1 MGLII
6 KVGDQGH
13 LTVVLMKRRDLHT
26 QQRCQELYVHREKIM
41 CRVGK
46 RAAIC
51 EPKREVS
58 EETNSVGTLILN
70 L

>member
-1 MGLII
+1 MGLIV

-26 QQRCQELYVHREKIM
+26 QQRCQECMCREKRL
-41 CRVGK
+41 CVEL
-46 RAAIC
+46 A
-51 EPKREVS
+51 REQP
-58 EETNSVGTLILN
+58 SVNQGEKPQRKQTLLA